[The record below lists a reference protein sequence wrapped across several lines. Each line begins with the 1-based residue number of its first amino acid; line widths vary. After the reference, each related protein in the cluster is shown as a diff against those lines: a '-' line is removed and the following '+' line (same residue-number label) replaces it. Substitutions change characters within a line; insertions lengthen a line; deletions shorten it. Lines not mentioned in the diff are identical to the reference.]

1 MTAATSYSRRGNSRS
16 RTMLSTGGSLLLL
29 AAAIVIPLMAS
40 PYDNSQLT
48 LVCVWAIA
56 ALGLNLI
63 TGYLGLISVGHGAI
77 VAIGAY
83 VSTYAAAQWGFP
95 LWLGVLAG
103 AAGGG
108 LIGLVIGL
116 SSIRLRGLYLAL
128 TTLALAVGVPPL
140 MARIG
145 PGGPNGTVVA
155 MPSAPDWSGLAD
167 DQWVYY
173 CALVGL
179 VLLMLFTRRITT
191 GTFGLLLVS
200 TKQSPISAAS
210 MGVPTTR
217 VRLAYFAISS
227 AYAGVAGA
235 LFAATSGFVS
245 PESFPLLLSVW
256 LLAAVVVGGLS
267 TIYGA
272 VVGAFYI
279 TYVPLL
285 ASDWGASAAGLVY
298 GASIVVVMA
307 IAPAGIVGVAYRLLT
322 RRRSKQAPRE
332 EASVPRPAANPT
344 GSRA

>member
-1 MTAATSYSRRGNSRS
+1 MKAMTSYSRRGSGR
-16 RTMLSTGGSLLLL
+16 RDTPLKVGGSVLLLGV
-29 AAAIVIPLMAS
+29 AITVPLLVS
-40 PYDNSQLT
+40 PYDNGQLT
-48 LVCVWAIA
+48 LVWVWAIA

-77 VAIGAY
+77 VAVGAY
-83 VSTYAAAQWGFP
+83 MSTYVASLWGHP

-108 LIGLVIGL
+108 LVGLVIGL
-116 SSIRLRGLYLAL
+116 TSIRLRGLYLAL

-140 MARIG
+140 LARVG
-145 PGGPNGTVVA
+145 PGGPNGTVVRTPA
-155 MPSAPDWSGLAD
+155 APEWSGLAD

-173 CALVGL
+173 CALVVL

-200 TKQSPISAAS
+200 TKQSPISAAG
-210 MGVPTTR
+210 MGVPTIR

-235 LFAATSGFVS
+235 LFAAASGFVS

-272 VVGAFYI
+272 IVGAFYI
-279 TYVPLL
+279 TYVPLI

-307 IAPAGIVGVAYRLLT
+307 LAPAGIVGVVYRLLG
-322 RRRSKQAPRE
+322 RRRRGEQEPLEEPSVTRE
-332 EASVPRPAANPT
+332 PA